1 MAWYAYCIGEK
12 QAFPELAR
20 HRKPVPLESVF
31 GVSGNQVFLYPASD
45 LAVVVSEHNPQETL
59 NQKSGV
65 DHARVIADCF
75 QHSTVLPFR
84 FGTIFSDDES
94 LRKSIRSNQRQFL
107 GNIDKLRGKTEMH
120 LKIFVDDCCAPRD
133 RTPPGGEGVGREY
146 LSNLRESASRARERQ
161 TRARA
166 VSFQMHRLFL
176 PLDEE
181 VSCRLMDNG
190 KMMLDIAHLIDRKC
204 VERYHNKFVTTSAMM
219 RDCQMQLSG
228 PWPPYHFVHRLTRT
242 MHSPAQRRRCSC
254 SVSFGRGHGVAFW
267 NRRQC
272 WYKARQF
279 FAHQMSSS
287 PRLELSFFQRRSS

>member
-1 MAWYAYCIGEK
+1 M
-12 QAFPELAR
+12 
-20 HRKPVPLESVF
+20 ESVL

-45 LAVVVSEHNPQETL
+45 LAVIVSEHNTQEPF

-84 FGTIFSDDES
+84 FGTVFSDDEA

-120 LKIFVDDCCAPRD
+120 LKIFVDDCCGRELD
-133 RTPPGGEGVGREY
+133 RHIASDSVGREY
-146 LSNLRESASRARERQ
+146 LSNLRENAARTRERQ

-181 VSCRLMDNG
+181 VSCRLTESG
-190 KMMLDIAHLIDRKC
+190 KMVLDIAHLIDRKC
-204 VERYHNKFVTTSAMM
+204 VERYQNKFTTTSAMM
-219 RDCQMQLSG
+219 KECHLQLSG
-228 PWPPYHFVHRLTRT
+228 PWPPYHFVHRLTRGV
-242 MHSPAQRRRCSC
+242 HAPAAAAAVQE
-254 SVSFGRGHGVAFW
+254 
-267 NRRQC
+267 
-272 WYKARQF
+272 K
-279 FAHQMSSS
+279 SSAAAALQ
-287 PRLELSFFQRRSS
+287 PAMA

>member
-20 HRKPVPLESVF
+20 HRKPVPLESVH

-45 LAVVVSEHNPQETL
+45 LAVIVSEHNPTESL

-75 QHSTVLPFR
+75 KHSTVLPFR
-84 FGTIFSDDES
+84 FGTVFNDDES

-120 LKIFVDDCCAPRD
+120 LKILVDDCACSRELGQLSSD
-133 RTPPGGEGVGREY
+133 KVGRGY
-146 LSNLRESASRARERQ
+146 LTNLRETATRQRERQ

-166 VSFQMHRLFL
+166 VSFQMHRLFA

-181 VSCRLMDNG
+181 VSCRLTETG
-190 KMMLDIAHLIDRKC
+190 KMVLDIAHLIDRKY
-204 VERYHNKFVTTSAMM
+204 VERYQNKFTTTTAMM

-228 PWPPYHFVHRLTRT
+228 PWPPYHFVHRLTRGA
-242 MHSPAQRRRCSC
+242 HVAAQPTATEPVTASAA
-254 SVSFGRGHGVAFW
+254 SVPQSVA
-267 NRRQC
+267 
-272 WYKARQF
+272 A
-279 FAHQMSSS
+279 MV
-287 PRLELSFFQRRSS
+287 

>member
-20 HRKPVPLESVF
+20 HRKPVPMESVH

-45 LAVVVSEHNPQETL
+45 LAIVVSEHNPAESL

-84 FGTIFSDDES
+84 FGTVFNDDES

-107 GNIDKLRGKTEMH
+107 TNIDKLRGKTEMH
-120 LKIFVDDCCAPRD
+120 LKIFVDDCCTKEIAKIYS
-133 RTPPGGEGVGREY
+133 GETVGREY
-146 LSNLRESASRARERQ
+146 LTNLRETASRQRERQ

-181 VSCRLMDNG
+181 VSCRLTEGG
-190 KMMLDIAHLIDRKC
+190 KMVLDIAHLIERKY
-204 VERYHNKFVTTSAMM
+204 VERYQNKFATTSAMM
-219 RDCQMQLSG
+219 RECHMQVSG
-228 PWPPYHFVHRLTRT
+228 PWPPYHFVHRLTRGA
-242 MHSPAQRRRCSC
+242 HVPAQPT
-254 SVSFGRGHGVAFW
+254 VA
-267 NRRQC
+267 
-272 WYKARQF
+272 AT
-279 FAHQMSSS
+279 AATPAS
-287 PRLELSFFQRRSS
+287 PTAAPVGEPMVAMA

>member
-20 HRKPVPLESVF
+20 HRKPVPLESVH

-45 LAVVVSEHNPQETL
+45 LAVIVSEHNPTESL

-75 QHSTVLPFR
+75 KHSTVLPFR
-84 FGTIFSDDES
+84 FGTIFNDDDS

-120 LKIFVDDCCAPRD
+120 LKILVDDCCAREFAQLSSD
-133 RTPPGGEGVGREY
+133 KVGRGY
-146 LSNLRESASRARERQ
+146 LTNLRETATRQRERQ

-166 VSFQMHRLFL
+166 VSFQMHRLFM

-181 VSCRLMDNG
+181 VSCRLTETG
-190 KMMLDIAHLIDRKC
+190 KMVLDIAHLIDRKY
-204 VERYHNKFVTTSAMM
+204 VERYQNKFTTTSAWDPLESTC
-219 RDCQMQLSG
+219 RHASLSI
-228 PWPPYHFVHRLTRT
+228 L
-242 MHSPAQRRRCSC
+242 
-254 SVSFGRGHGVAFW
+254 
-267 NRRQC
+267 
-272 WYKARQF
+272 
-279 FAHQMSSS
+279 
-287 PRLELSFFQRRSS
+287 

>member
-20 HRKPVPLESVF
+20 HRKPVPLESVH

-45 LAVVVSEHNPQETL
+45 LAIIVSEHNPAESI
-59 NQKSGV
+59 NPKAGV

-84 FGTIFSDDES
+84 FGTVFNDDES

-107 GNIDKLRGKTEMH
+107 SNIDKLRGKTEMH
-120 LKIFVDDCCAPRD
+120 LRIFVDDCGSRAAGTSPC
-133 RTPPGGEGVGREY
+133 TETVGREY
-146 LSNLRESASRARERQ
+146 LTNLRETASRQRERQ

-181 VSCRLMDNG
+181 VSCRLAEGG
-190 KMMLDIAHLIDRKC
+190 KMVLDISHLIDRKY
-204 VERYHNKFVTTSAMM
+204 VERYQNKFATTSASM
-219 RDCQMQLSG
+219 RDCQMQMSG
-228 PWPPYHFVHRLTRT
+228 PWPPYHFVHRLTRGA
-242 MHSPAQRRRCSC
+242 HVPAQPLAGTVTPAVAAAVPGLPVAILQE
-254 SVSFGRGHGVAFW
+254 SVAIL
-267 NRRQC
+267 
-272 WYKARQF
+272 A
-279 FAHQMSSS
+279 
-287 PRLELSFFQRRSS
+287 

>member
-20 HRKPVPLESVF
+20 HRKPVPLESVH

-45 LAVVVSEHNPQETL
+45 LAVIVSEHNPTESL

-84 FGTIFSDDES
+84 FGTVFNDDES

-120 LKIFVDDCCAPRD
+120 LKILVDDCCGRELAQISS
-133 RTPPGGEGVGREY
+133 EKVGRGY
-146 LSNLRESASRARERQ
+146 LTNLRETATRQRERQ

-166 VSFQMHRLFL
+166 VSFQMHRLFA

-181 VSCRLMDNG
+181 VSCRLTETG
-190 KMMLDIAHLIDRKC
+190 KMVLDIAHLIDRKY
-204 VERYHNKFVTTSAMM
+204 VERYQNKFSTTSAMM

-228 PWPPYHFVHRLTRT
+228 PWPPYHFVHRLTRGA
-242 MHSPAQRRRCSC
+242 HVPAQSTPAEQVTTEAP
-254 SVSFGRGHGVAFW
+254 STQQPVA
-267 NRRQC
+267 
-272 WYKARQF
+272 AM
-279 FAHQMSSS
+279 A
-287 PRLELSFFQRRSS
+287 

>member
-20 HRKPVPLESVF
+20 HRKPVPMESVL

-59 NQKSGV
+59 SQRSGV

-75 QHSTVLPFR
+75 QHSTILPFR
-84 FGTIFSDDES
+84 FGTIFNDDES

-120 LKIFVDDCCAPRD
+120 LKIFVDDCCGREIEKRLAAD
-133 RTPPGGEGVGREY
+133 TVGREY
-146 LSNLRESASRARERQ
+146 LSTLRENASRARERQ

-166 VSFQMHRLFL
+166 VSFQMHRLFQ

-181 VSCRLMDNG
+181 VTCRLTENG

-204 VERYHNKFVTTSAMM
+204 VERYQNKFVSTSAVM
-219 RDCQMQLSG
+219 RECQMQLSG

-242 MHSPAQRRRCSC
+242 AHSQITAAAATVPAGTSA
-254 SVSFGRGHGVAFW
+254 VAIMET
-267 NRRQC
+267 
-272 WYKARQF
+272 AV
-279 FAHQMSSS
+279 A
-287 PRLELSFFQRRSS
+287 LA